1 MSESIIVYMPVAIL
15 GIYLI
20 AQDQGIINRYLMNK
34 CLSRVGG
41 VIMYAFLIHY
51 LVIQYTHIVITNLVS
66 ENASSLIVCAIAMIV
81 TAGLTR
87 IYIKVKK
94 RLVVIS

>member
-1 MSESIIVYMPVAIL
+1 
-15 GIYLI
+15 
-20 AQDQGIINRYLMNK
+20 
-34 CLSRVGG
+34 
-41 VIMYAFLIHY
+41 MYAFLIHY
-51 LVIQYTHIVITNLVS
+51 LVIQYTHIVITNLVP